1 MNKKVLNNKAFS
13 LIELLVAIGVLV
25 VVMVFSSAIFKTS
38 INTYRT
44 ALANAEIM
52 QKLRA
57 ITAQLD
63 ADFKGLDKNAEIFVA
78 WQASAVPDTSVIDND
93 MDGYER
99 FDRIM
104 FFSSGDFYSYGASPS
119 VRGNTAMICYM
130 LAKNNNGTPDNQNR
144 NKRILTRTQH
154 ILTAEQSL
162 PDFFSPGSFNDI
174 KWNQW
179 RNIYEYDKIFIE
191 QWKQM
196 QWENKRDTLSVIGD
210 VIISGSK
217 PGENAR
223 GATVELTD
231 ANSIHLLFC
240 EGVGEFKIQGWSD
253 SLKQWIP
260 EVDPDGNGNLSD
272 SHFFLSSSDP
282 NHIPALLYPYPPYGQ
297 VSINHI
303 SYPREQVN
311 RDHFSTIPGLG
322 RAIKLTFTLYDSKN
336 IIKKGRTFTH
346 IVYLDD

>member
-1 MNKKVLNNKAFS
+1 
-13 LIELLVAIGVLV
+13 VAMGVLV
-25 VVMVFSSAIFKTS
+25 VVMVFSGAIFKMS

-44 ALANAEIM
+44 ALANAELM

-63 ADFKGLDKNAEIFVA
+63 ADFKGLDKDAEIFIA
-78 WQASAVPDTSVIDND
+78 WQASAVSDSSVIDND
-93 MDGYER
+93 LDGYER

-104 FFSSGDFYSYGASPS
+104 FFSSGDFHSYGTSPS

-130 LAKNNNGTPDNQNR
+130 LAKNSSGSPDNQSR

-154 ILTAEQSL
+154 VLTAEQNL
-162 PDFFSPGSFNDI
+162 FDFFSPSSFNDA
-174 KWNQW
+174 KWAQW
-179 RNIYEYDKIFIE
+179 RNIYEYDKTFIE

-196 QWENKRDTLSVIGD
+196 QWVYKKDALSVLGD

-260 EVDPDGNGNLSD
+260 EVDPDGNGNLTD
-272 SHFFLSSSDP
+272 SHFFLNSSDP
-282 NHIPALLYPYPPYGQ
+282 NQIPALLYPYPPNGQ
-297 VSINHI
+297 VNINHVN
-303 SYPREQVN
+303 YQRELLN
-311 RDHFSTIPGLG
+311 KEHFTAIPGLG
-322 RAIKLTFTLYDSKN
+322 RAIKFTFTLYDSKN
-336 IIKKGRTFTH
+336 IVKKGRTFTH

>member
-1 MNKKVLNNKAFS
+1 MKKKILNSRAFS
-13 LIELLVAIGVLV
+13 LIELLVAMGVLV
-25 VVMVFSSAIFKTS
+25 VVLAFSSAIFKMS

-57 ITAQLD
+57 VTAQLN
-63 ADFKGLDKNAEIFVA
+63 ADFKGLDKDAEIFIA
-78 WQASAVPDTSVIDND
+78 WQALAVPDTSVIDND
-93 MDGYER
+93 LDGYER

-104 FFSSGDFYSYGASPS
+104 FFSSGDFHSYGMTPS
-119 VRGNTAMICYM
+119 VRGNAAMICYM
-130 LAKNNNGTPDNQNR
+130 LAKNNNGSPENQNR
-144 NKRILTRTQH
+144 NERILTRTQH

-162 PDFFSPGSFNDI
+162 PDFFNPGLFNDAQW
-174 KWNQW
+174 KQW

-196 QWENKRDTLSVIGD
+196 QWEYKRDTLSVISD

-217 PGENAR
+217 PGNNAK

-260 EVDPDGNGNLSD
+260 EMDPDGNGNLSD
-272 SHFFLSSSDP
+272 SHFYPNSSDP
-282 NHIPALLYPYPPYGQ
+282 NQIPALLYPYPPNGR

-303 SYPREQVN
+303 NYPSEQVN
-311 RDHFSTIPGLG
+311 KDQFSIIPGLG
-322 RAIKLTFTLYDSKN
+322 RAIKFTFTLYDSKN
-336 IIKKGRTFTH
+336 IIKKGRTFTY